1 MSIQDLSKVLVSKFR
16 YDYNKNKFGNNS
28 KLLFT
33 DTVSLM
39 NEIKPEDFYEVFS
52 RDKEIFDFSNYGDSN
67 KLVVVKMKDKNRCW
81 CY

>member
-1 MSIQDLSKVLVSKFR
+1 MCVLYLSKVLMYGFH
-16 YDYNKNKFGNNS
+16 YNYTKNKYCNNS

-39 NEIKPEDFYEVFS
+39 NEINPEDFYEVFS

>member
-1 MSIQDLSKVLVSKFR
+1 MCVLYLSKVLMYGFH
-16 YDYNKNKFGNNS
+16 YNYTKNKYCNNS

-52 RDKEIFDFSNYGDSN
+52 RDKEIFDLSNYGDSN

>member
-1 MSIQDLSKVLVSKFR
+1 MCVLYLSKVLMYGFH
-16 YDYNKNKFGNNS
+16 YNYTKNKYCNNS

-33 DTVSLM
+33 DTVTLM
-39 NEIKPEDFYEVFS
+39 NEIKPEDVSEVFS
-52 RDKEIFDFSNYGDSN
+52 KDKEMFDFSNYGDSN

>member
-1 MSIQDLSKVLVSKFR
+1 MCILDLSKVLMYR
-16 YDYNKNKFGNNS
+16 LHYNYTKNKYCNNS